1 MIQRIQTIYF
11 LIATI
16 FVSIPLF
23 GVKLFQ
29 LMHDED
35 VINVTAFGN
44 EFTQKPEVD
53 FKVYFAQMIVIAL
66 LLIWA
71 IFSFKNRK
79 RQITLSWF
87 AFVLNI
93 STAAYIGTMAYGDAS
108 SCTQCLKTSAVPSI
122 GFYFFLAASIFIL
135 LGNRSV
141 RKDKKLVDSLD
152 RLR

>member
-1 MIQRIQTIYF
+1 MIQRIQSVYF

-16 FVSIPLF
+16 LVSIPLF
-23 GVKLFQ
+23 GVKLIE
-29 LMHDED
+29 LTHDEK

-44 EFTQKPEVD
+44 EYTLKPEVD
-53 FKVYFAQMIVIAL
+53 FKVYFAQMLVVAI

-87 AFVLNI
+87 ALVLHV
-93 STAAYIGTMAYGDAS
+93 STAAYIGTMAYGES
-108 SCTQCLKTSAVPSI
+108 LSCTMCQKTSFVPQI
-122 GFYFFLAASIFIL
+122 GFYLFTAASIFIF

-141 RKDKKLVDSLD
+141 HKDKKLVDSLN